1 TDLHNKVIVNIKN
14 GDKLRAKAL
23 ANELA
28 NIRKIKNTTQK
39 LLLSLEVIVIRFSTI
54 SEFAEILDTIN
65 PMIAT
70 IKEVKDDVKNTIP
83 TATNI
88 ISEMSTLTSDVLI
101 QSNVNLNCD
110 TISVPVNP
118 DAIEILNEVQNIME
132 EETKLKL
139 PDIPN
144 GITNK
149 NKSSYKKNE
158 ETSNKNFQ
166 VLLEA

>member
-1 TDLHNKVIVNIKN
+1 
-14 GDKLRAKAL
+14 
-23 ANELA
+23 
-28 NIRKIKNTTQK
+28 
-39 LLLSLEVIVIRFSTI
+39 
-54 SEFAEILDTIN
+54 
-65 PMIAT
+65 
-70 IKEVKDDVKNTIP
+70 
-83 TATNI
+83 
-88 ISEMSTLTSDVLI
+88 
-101 QSNVNLNCD
+101 LNFD
-110 TISVPVNP
+110 NISVPVNS

-144 GITNK
+144 SITNK